1 MIKKSDFIRLKVS
14 EGDQESPK
22 GTKSDPKGTQETK
35 KCLSK
40 VQRDQKSPKG
50 PKKSKGT
57 KKVQRDQTLKLQKGT
72 NKGPREGPRKGPKRG
87 PKWTSQRSP
96 SFDRLLQLFKLE
108 NEGKID

>member
-1 MIKKSDFIRLKVS
+1 M
-14 EGDQESPK
+14 K
-22 GTKSDPKGTQETK
+22 GTK
-35 KCLSK
+35 K
-40 VQRDQKSPKG
+40 VQKG
-50 PKKSKGT
+50 PKVIRREQRRPKRVSQKFKGT